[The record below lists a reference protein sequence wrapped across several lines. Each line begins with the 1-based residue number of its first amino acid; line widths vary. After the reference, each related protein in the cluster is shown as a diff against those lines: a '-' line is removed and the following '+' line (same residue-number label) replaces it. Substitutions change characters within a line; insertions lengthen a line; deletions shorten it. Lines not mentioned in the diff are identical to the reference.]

1 MLKPRMLP
9 LPTVRGRKG
18 RRLGGEDRQKR
29 REPRGCYMSSA
40 CALGHLHVLSVC
52 ARHLVSLVLVGV
64 R

>member
-1 MLKPRMLP
+1 MLP

-29 REPRGCYMSSA
+29 REPRGCYMFSA
-40 CALGHLHVLSVC
+40 CALGHLHVLTVALGTC
-52 ARHLVSLVLVGV
+52 CHDALVLVAV